1 MNHYRVPILALF
13 LAAVGVLD
21 ASAED
26 RVSLAG
32 QETEAV
38 IEPREAQQRVARL
51 PALTF
56 DLRVAIEC
64 PGETESLTLSIADTF
79 KTLGKED
86 LESPRSAE
94 TSLRVPASQLTL
106 GTGDNFC
113 VRDAAEEATDE
124 LAVPGFLTAFA
135 SLRCAG
141 QEGPSMHFASA
152 PLQVRLSISR
162 SLLTSALTDTPV
174 WSVTPISSPPGPY

>member
-64 PGETESLTLSIADTF
+64 TEETESLTLSIADTF

-86 LESPRSAE
+86 LGALRSAE

-106 GTGDNFC
+106 GTDENFC
-113 VRDAAEEATDE
+113 IRDDAEEATDE
-124 LAVPGFLTAFA
+124 LVVPGFLTVFA
-135 SLRCAG
+135 SLRCTG

-152 PLQVRLSISR
+152 PLQLRLKCER
-162 SLLTSALTDTPV
+162 GLGEYQD
-174 WSVTPISSPPGPY
+174 SSSDK

>member
-13 LAAVGVLD
+13 LSAVGVFD

-26 RVSLAG
+26 RVFLAT
-32 QETEAV
+32 QEAEAL
-38 IEPREAQQRVARL
+38 IEPRRTQQRVAKL

-64 PGETESLTLSIADTF
+64 PGEAESLTLSVADTF
-79 KTLGKED
+79 ETLGKED
-86 LESPRSAE
+86 IGGRRSAE

-106 GTGDNFC
+106 GTGETFC
-113 VRDAAEEATDE
+113 IRDDAGEAADE
-124 LAVPGFLTAFA
+124 LVVPGFLTVFA

-152 PLQVRLSISR
+152 PLQVRLICER
-162 SLLTSALTDTPV
+162 GPGEPQD
-174 WSVTPISSPPGPY
+174 SSSDK

>member
-1 MNHYRVPILALF
+1 MNHYPVTILALF
-13 LAAVGVLD
+13 LAAVGVLE

-26 RVSLAG
+26 RLFLAA
-32 QETEAV
+32 QETEAL
-38 IEPREAQQRVARL
+38 IEPREAQQRLAKL
-51 PALTF
+51 PELTF

-86 LESPRSAE
+86 LGAHRSAE

-106 GTGDNFC
+106 GTGENFC
-113 VRDAAEEATDE
+113 IRDDAKQAADE
-124 LAVPGFLTAFA
+124 LVVPGFLTAFA

-152 PLQVRLSISR
+152 PLQVRLKCERGLGESQ
-162 SLLTSALTDTPV
+162 D
-174 WSVTPISSPPGPY
+174 SSSDK

>member
-13 LAAVGVLD
+13 LAAVGVLE

-26 RVSLAG
+26 RVFLAA
-32 QETEAV
+32 QETEAL
-38 IEPREAQQRVARL
+38 IEAREAQQRVAKL

-86 LESPRSAE
+86 LKSLRSAE
-94 TSLRVPASQLTL
+94 TSLRVPAIQLTL
-106 GTGDNFC
+106 GTGENFC
-113 VRDAAEEATDE
+113 ISDDSEKATDE
-124 LAVPGFLTAFA
+124 LLVPGFLTAFA

-152 PLQVRLSISR
+152 PLQVRLICERGLGESQ
-162 SLLTSALTDTPV
+162 D
-174 WSVTPISSPPGPY
+174 SSSDK